1 MRLLSK
7 PVSLSK
13 ELESGI
19 EELSLR
25 KCYTFFRVK
34 RVKGKGLNLGA
45 EPPSI
50 KLCCAYPL
58 FREGTFTTS

>member
-25 KCYTFFRVK
+25 KCYTFFKVK
-34 RVKGKGLNLGA
+34 YSNPLN
-45 EPPSI
+45 PNI
-50 KLCCAYPL
+50 KIHILICYPYT
-58 FREGTFTTS
+58 FSTEVVGTIF